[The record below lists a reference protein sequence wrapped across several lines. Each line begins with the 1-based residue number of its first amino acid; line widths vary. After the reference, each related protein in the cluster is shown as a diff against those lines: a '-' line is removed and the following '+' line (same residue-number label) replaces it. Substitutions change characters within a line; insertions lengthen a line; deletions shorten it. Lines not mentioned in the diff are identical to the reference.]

1 MHARANDE
9 TLLKLFIEL
18 IVVVVV
24 VDDKEEKV
32 LNDAVV

>member
-24 VDDKEEKV
+24 VDDKEENV